1 MFGEMRQPCCVSTSA
16 IVRVVRRDQRRPEMG
31 SPAVSCSSRRSRAF
45 NDVGRF
51 FSRAGGPHRAAGRV
65 PPRPPD
71 RAIAGTPSK
80 PGPAIFTLADGQA
93 LSPIEG
99 AVRRG
104 NEIPQPS
111 EGIYDWD
118 DAIGAIFQ
126 NKTFLLM
133 ESPAYPQGVSGR
145 IKRY

>member
-1 MFGEMRQPCCVSTSA
+1 TFTLDDVNDELSFA
-16 IVRVVRRDQRRPEMG
+16 IIF
-31 SPAVSCSSRRSRAF
+31 RSDLFA
-45 NDVGRF
+45 NQHI
-51 FSRAGGPHRAAGRV
+51 S
-65 PPRPPD
+65 
-71 RAIAGTPSK
+71 INLGTPSK

-104 NEIPQPS
+104 NEIPQVS

-133 ESPAYPQGVSGR
+133 EAPAYPQG
-145 IKRY
+145 